1 VKAATLQAHDPRM
14 VRLLAYLQAHLDE
27 PLDIESLARLAGVSP
42 RQLDRL
48 FERIFGES
56 PRACLRRLRLE
67 RAAGQLRR
75 TRRRILA
82 IALDA
87 GFDSHE
93 SFTRSFARRFG
104 HTPAGYRRLPSINL
118 QPRDRGEYWRQALA
132 GGLRRYVENKSRGRA
147 EGARSPDASS
157 SARLRRSGHRVRPCG
172 TRLGTPAYAGSVALK
187 AEPSGIV

>member
-1 VKAATLQAHDPRM
+1 MKAATLQAHDPRM
-14 VRLLAYLQAHLDE
+14 ARLLAYLESHLDE
-27 PLDIESLARLAGVSP
+27 PLDIESLARLAGVSA

-67 RAAGQLRR
+67 RAARQLRL

-104 HTPAGYRRLPSINL
+104 RSPADYRRLPEATL
-118 QPRDRGEYWRQALA
+118 QPQDRGEFWRLALA
-132 GGLRRYVENKSRGRA
+132 GGLRRHVE
-147 EGARSPDASS
+147 
-157 SARLRRSGHRVRPCG
+157 RPA
-172 TRLGTPAYAGSVALK
+172 T
-187 AEPSGIV
+187 

>member
-1 VKAATLQAHDPRM
+1 MKPATLQARDPRM
-14 VRLLAYLQAHLDE
+14 VRLLAYLRGHLDE
-27 PLDIESLARLAGVSP
+27 PLEIEALARLAGVSL

-48 FERIFGES
+48 FVRLFGES

-67 RAAGQLRR
+67 RAARQLRS

-104 HTPAGYRRLPSINL
+104 HNPADYRRLPCANL
-118 QPRDRGEYWRQALA
+118 QPQDRGEYWRLALA
-132 GGLRRYVENKSRGRA
+132 GGLRRHVEETARA
-147 EGARSPDASS
+147 G
-157 SARLRRSGHRVRPCG
+157 L
-172 TRLGTPAYAGSVALK
+172 
-187 AEPSGIV
+187 